1 MSAVSTKAQESITRL
16 LKLNDTS
23 AFVNHPASLAAGA
36 LAAAAAALPPA
47 PADVPGSAPAATPAA
62 ADAVGAP
69 AAGDSAASRIAA
81 PGAALVAD
89 QNDGVAATTPAS
101 AAASLASRVNGSV
114 IGGGEDAAQPLG
126 PAGVCRSGDAGA
138 AANSEA
144 KEPQRQPLL
153 KPAALVDFGALVFG
167 TFLRRI

>member
-36 LAAAAAALPPA
+36 LAAAPAPA
-47 PADVPGSAPAATPAA
+47 PADVPGSAPVATPAA
-62 ADAVGAP
+62 ANAVGAP
-69 AAGDSAASRIAA
+69 AAGYSAAGTIAA

-89 QNDGVAATTPAS
+89 QYDGVGAPTSAS
-101 AAASLASRVNGSV
+101 AAASVASHVNGSV
-114 IGGGEDAAQPLG
+114 IAGGEDAAHPLG
-126 PAGVCRSGDAGA
+126 PDGVCGSGDAGA
-138 AANSEA
+138 AAKSDA